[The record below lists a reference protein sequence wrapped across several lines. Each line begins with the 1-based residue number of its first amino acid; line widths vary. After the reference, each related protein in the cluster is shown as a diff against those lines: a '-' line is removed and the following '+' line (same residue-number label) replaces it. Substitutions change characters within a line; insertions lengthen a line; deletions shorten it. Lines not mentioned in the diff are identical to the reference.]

1 MKAQGYP
8 FEDFVATQMPKDS
21 RLPKNFRT
29 FDFFDLETG
38 LATSVKT
45 LDTRTASRVKDPK
58 QLYTS
63 MKKNIDDVANFTE
76 DSKGNRVV
84 NADEILQREVRIAVP
99 KITTPEQWEQI
110 NRAITYGTEKNIN
123 VKITVVK

>member
-1 MKAQGYP
+1 
-8 FEDFVATQMPKDS
+8 MPKGT
-21 RLPKNFRT
+21 RLPENFKT
-29 FDFFDLETG
+29 FDFYDLETG

-45 LDTRTASRVKDPK
+45 LDTRTAARVKDPK

-63 MKKNIDDVANFTE
+63 MKKNIDDVANFTKE
-76 DSKGNRVV
+76 SKGNRVV
-84 NADEILQREVRIAVP
+84 SADEILQREVRIAVP